1 MTIPGNQTSAWA
13 ATGSVP
19 SFPPLERD
27 LSVDVV
33 IVGGGI
39 TGLTAA
45 LLLKQAGVKVALL
58 EARQIGSGVSG
69 KTTGHLTESLDTRYQ
84 TFIQE
89 YGLDRA
95 RLIAEASRAA
105 IERVAAFVTEEQI
118 NCDFLRVPGYLY
130 TETDDQVEAITSEY
144 DAARRLG
151 IPITL
156 VPETPLPFSVQ
167 AAARF
172 DNQAQVHAMRYL
184 QGLAGSVSGDGCHI
198 FEQTRVMHITDGTP
212 CSVQTEQG
220 RQITATAVMLATHAP
235 INSPAFLQE
244 LLPIIQTRI
253 YPYRSYVLGIRLNQP
268 TAPVGLF
275 WDTASPYHYTRN
287 FAGEESNL
295 LIVGGAD
302 HKTGSINDT
311 TEPYRNLETYAREHF
326 DIAAVEYHWSSQVY
340 EPADDLPFIGKTP
353 LSRGVYVATGYSGN
367 GMTYG
372 TLAGMLLS
380 DAFLNRP
387 NAWSELYSPARL
399 KPFTGAKE
407 FISENIDVATHFV
420 GDRVAGGTQEVA
432 DIPANAGSVVRI
444 KGEQIAVYRD
454 AQGQLHA
461 CSPVCTHA
469 KCIVHW
475 NTVEQSWDCPCHG
488 GRFDAHGKVLHGPPV
503 NNLEP
508 KNPDW

>member
-1 MTIPGNQTSAWA
+1 MTIPGKHTSAWT
-13 ATGSVP
+13 ATAP
-19 SFPPLERD
+19 MPAFPPLDRD
-27 LSVDVV
+27 MSVDVV

-45 LLLKQAGVKVALL
+45 LLLKRAGVKVMLL

-69 KTTGHLTESLDTRYQ
+69 KTTGHLTVSLDTRYQ
-84 TFIQE
+84 TFIEE
-89 YGLDRA
+89 YGLEQA
-95 RLIAEASRAA
+95 RLIAAANRAA
-105 IERVAAFVTEEQI
+105 IERIATFVTEEQI
-118 NCDFLRVPGYLY
+118 DCGFLRVPGYLY
-130 TETDDQVEAITSEY
+130 TEAQNQVEVITSEY
-144 DAARRLG
+144 NAARRLG
-151 IPITL
+151 IPLTL
-156 VPETPLPFSVQ
+156 VRETPLPFPVT

-172 DNQAQVHAMRYL
+172 DHQAQFHAMHYL
-184 QGLAGSVSGDGCHI
+184 QGLAAAVSGNGCHV
-198 FEQTRVMHITDGTP
+198 FEQTRVMHISDGTP
-212 CSVQTEQG
+212 CSLQTEQG
-220 RQITATAVMLATHAP
+220 QQITTSAVILATHAP

-244 LLPIIQTRI
+244 LLPMIQTRI

-287 FAGEESNL
+287 FAGEEHNL

-302 HKTGSINDT
+302 HKTGSTNDT
-311 TEPYRNLETYAREHF
+311 AEPYRKLETYARERF

-340 EPADDLPFIGKTP
+340 EPADALPFIGKAP
-353 LSRGVYVATGYSGN
+353 LSRGVYIATGYSGN

-380 DAFLNRP
+380 DEILERP
-387 NAWSELYSPARL
+387 NAWSDLYSPARL

-407 FISENIDVATHFV
+407 FISENIDVATHFI
-420 GDRVAGGTQEVA
+420 GDRITSTSHEVT
-432 DIPANAGSVVRI
+432 DIPPNEGRVVKV
-444 KGEQIAVYRD
+444 KGEHLAVYRD
-454 AQGQLHA
+454 EHGQLHA

-475 NTVEQSWDCPCHG
+475 NTTEKSWDCPCHG
-488 GRFDAHGKVLHGPPV
+488 GRFDAYGNVLNGPPV
-503 NNLEP
+503 SKLEA